1 MVTPRNELKY
11 LISSASARLL
21 ESRLGAVL
29 QKDRHTAAFG
39 GYEIRS
45 LYFDDPASS
54 AFFDKVNGIEKR
66 AKYRIRFYNQSLDFI
81 RLEKKEK
88 RGNLSV
94 KSGLQISEKDA
105 SVILSS
111 PEDIECADTL
121 FSKLRDKRIHEHF
134 QPLLFVDYTR
144 KAYLHPAGNVR
155 ITLDSRL
162 FASPF
167 RGDLLDRAG
176 RVPALSPSETILE
189 VKYDSFLPPYISAVL
204 ADIPKVQIAF
214 SKFCKCHE
222 ILY

>member
-1 MVTPRNELKY
+1 MATPRNELKF

-54 AFFDKVNGIEKR
+54 AFYDKVNGIEKR

-88 RGNLSV
+88 RGNVSF
-94 KSGLQISEKDA
+94 KSGFQISESDA
-105 SVILSS
+105 MQILTS
-111 PEDIECADTL
+111 PETICRGDSL
-121 FSKLRDKRIHEHF
+121 LSRLRDKQIYEHLE
-134 QPLLFVDYTR
+134 PILFVDYTR

-155 ITLDSRL
+155 ITLDSSL
-162 FASPF
+162 FASSF
-167 RGDLLDRAG
+167 RGDLLDRTG
-176 RVPALSPSETILE
+176 RVPVLSPTETVLE
-189 VKYDSFLPPYISAVL
+189 VKFDSFLPPYISSL
-204 ADIPKVQIAF
+204 LDDIPKVQIAF
-214 SKFCKCHE
+214 SKFCKCYE
-222 ILY
+222 SLF